1 VPIDREIPEI
11 PDETAQ
17 ELSDEVPHADDVSDE
32 KTLEAHSPSDIA
44 PVEIADETPPT
55 EQAGEGAETP
65 IGTLLQ
71 GTLAPPSTPFVPK
84 SVPEIPSGLIAAS
97 VHSLST
103 ERLDHFAPVE
113 VDEIHQHDVQ
123 EIPPVEQ
130 VSAPAEDAQV
140 EEAEVA
146 PVEGV
151 PIQEVEQTEAGEVP
165 SEEYQAAE
173 REESLEEPVQ
183 IGRDASNPDEE
194 EVDDISKGKDDPPPV
209 LEEAAAITTIP
220 AVFTAGTIGL
230 VATAT
235 QHKEPLPD
243 LAGTEDSTP
252 LIHVMTSDTP
262 SLAIEGP
269 FVEPLK
275 NYDQPEEILETPSD
289 QDTQNLTSRY
299 IPLPR
304 EPTRLPNGRPSTS
317 YSWLGH
323 LFQPIS
329 PEIIEAE
336 QNGWVAVPE
345 IDDKPAHADPPV
357 RRHSSRLKRRL
368 KRLSRVQEQV
378 PSLMSLQILIYRMQ
392 PNRGVVR

>member
-1 VPIDREIPEI
+1 LQVEPEVPLDREIPAEI
-11 PDETAQ
+11 SEETAQ
-17 ELSDEVPHADDVSDE
+17 TPSDEVPHADDVADE
-32 KTLEAHSPSDIA
+32 KPLEPHSPS
-44 PVEIADETPPT
+44 EIATVDLADEPPAT
-55 EQAGEGAETP
+55 EQAGRGAETP
-65 IGTLLQ
+65 VGTLLQ

-84 SVPEIPSGLIAAS
+84 SVPEVPSGLIAAS

-103 ERLDHFAPVE
+103 EKLDHLAPVE
-113 VDEIHQHDVQ
+113 VDEIHQHDVP
-123 EIPPVEQ
+123 EIPQ
-130 VSAPAEDAQV
+130 VSVPAEDAQV
-140 EEAEVA
+140 EEAEVQ

-151 PIQEVEQTEAGEVP
+151 SIQEVEQKETTEVP

-173 REESLEEPVQ
+173 PEESVKGPVQ
-183 IGRDASNPDEE
+183 IGGDTSNPVEE
-194 EVDDISKGKDDPPPV
+194 EVDDISKGKNESHPV
-209 LEEAAAITTIP
+209 LEEAAVITSIP
-220 AVFTAGTIGL
+220 AVLTAGTIGL

-235 QHKEPLPD
+235 QHKESHPD
-243 LAGTEDSTP
+243 LTDTEHSTP
-252 LIHVMTSDTP
+252 LINIMSPDIP

-275 NYDQPEEILETPSD
+275 HHVQSEGILHPLSD
-289 QDTQNLTSRY
+289 QDAENFTSRFV
-299 IPLPR
+299 PLPR

-345 IDDKPAHADPPV
+345 VNDKPAHADKPV

-378 PSLMSLQILIYRMQ
+378 HSLTSLQF
-392 PNRGVVR
+392 